1 MAVKKSDKLPG
12 AARILIV
19 DDHPVVRE
27 GLALQ
32 LATQP
37 DLQVV
42 GEAED
47 IPQALQQAT
56 ATKPDLVIVDITLK
70 NGNGLDLIRRLR
82 ARDEDVKLL
91 VWSMHPE
98 NLYAE
103 RAIRAGAQGYLHKG

>member
-1 MAVKKSDKLPG
+1 MAAKRPEKFP
-12 AARILIV
+12 AAAKILIV

-32 LATQP
+32 LSTQP
-37 DLQVV
+37 DLVV
-42 GEAED
+42 CGEAED
-47 IPQALQQAT
+47 IPGALQQAA

-70 NGNGLDLIRRLR
+70 NGSGLDLIRRIR
-82 ARDEDVKLL
+82 ARDEEVKLL

-103 RAIRAGAQGYLHKG
+103 R